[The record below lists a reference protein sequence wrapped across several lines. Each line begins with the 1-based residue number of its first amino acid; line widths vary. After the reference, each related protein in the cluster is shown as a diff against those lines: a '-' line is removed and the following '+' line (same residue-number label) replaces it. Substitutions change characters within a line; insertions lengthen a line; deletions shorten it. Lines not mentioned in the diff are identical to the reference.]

1 MLSQM
6 QIFKNSTDVGFPFS
20 TFVWEIANKDSGPIL
35 VKWGREIISFVQLTP
50 LQTYLTFHSTQN
62 WKRQQTIVLK
72 TLLFIGAWQKMS
84 STIVTSKSIFNL
96 KNGQQTH
103 PTLEFYLKTTAFY
116 RALNELKCIFKG
128 LISMCLETCGAIWR
142 LHYLKKKKN
151 LPLIIFRVGK
161 YFLVFIPLMWHFKT
175 ALSALVL
182 SDMKTAYHSF
192 VRFYLRWMAF

>member
-50 LQTYLTFHSTQN
+50 LQSYLNFRSMQN
-62 WKRQQTIVLK
+62 WKKKTQQAIVLM

-128 LISMCLETCGAIWR
+128 LISLCFGDLWGNLKIA
-142 LHYLKKKKN
+142 LFFLKKICHWQPSESEN
-151 LPLIIFRVGK
+151 AWFIFQMDALFL
-161 YFLVFIPLMWHFKT
+161 YFL
-175 ALSALVL
+175 
-182 SDMKTAYHSF
+182 
-192 VRFYLRWMAF
+192 